1 MGTITRRTDN
11 AGKATY
17 QAKIR
22 RKGFP
27 ALSQTFPDRLSAE
40 TWVQETEAGMTRGT
54 FVDPRPARDTTLG
67 QLLNRYA
74 EEVSP
79 AKRGHEVEKIR
90 LAFLGRQAIAKARV
104 ADLSAG
110 MVREY
115 RDARLKTVAAS
126 TVNREMNL
134 LGHVI
139 ETARKE
145 WAVPFQVNPVQEVR
159 RPKNPPARDRRLRPG
174 EEERLLSACSA
185 ARGGFLPACVVL
197 AIETGM
203 RQGEIVGLQWKDVD
217 LERRVARLHE
227 GATKNGHG
235 RGVPLSSRAVAVL
248 QERGP
253 ASGRVFDGV
262 TPGAIKQAF
271 AKAATR
277 AGMPDLHFHD
287 LRHEA
292 VSRLFERGF
301 NVMEAAAVSG
311 HRDLTMLRRYA
322 HLEASALASRLG

>member
-17 QAKIR
+17 QVKIR
-22 RKGFP
+22 RKGYPP
-27 ALSQTFPDRLSAE
+27 ASRTFADKRAAE
-40 TWVQETEAGMTRGT
+40 TWMQETEAAMTRGA
-54 FVDPRPARDTTLG
+54 FVDPAPARETTLAD
-67 QLLNRYA
+67 LLHRYA
-74 EEVSP
+74 REVSP
-79 AKRGHEVEKIR
+79 LKRGHAVERIR
-90 LAFLGRQAIAKARV
+90 LAFLGRQPIAQATL

-115 RDARLKTVAAS
+115 RDARLRAVAGS
-126 TVNREMNL
+126 TVNRELNL

-145 WAVPFQVNPVQEVR
+145 WALPMRSNPVQEVR
-159 RPKNPPARDRRLRPG
+159 RPKNPPARDRRLRAG
-174 EEERLLSACSA
+174 EEARLLAACGS
-185 ARGGFLPACVVL
+185 ARGGFLLDCVQL

-203 RQGEIVGLQWKDVD
+203 RQGEIVGLDWADVD
-217 LERRVARLHE
+217 LGRQVVRLHA

-235 RGVPLSSRAVAVL
+235 RGVPLSRTAVAVL
-248 QERGP
+248 QRREPGV
-253 ASGRVFDGV
+253 GRVFPGV
-262 TPGAIKQAF
+262 TAEAVKQAF
-271 AKAATR
+271 AKAAAR

-311 HRDLTMLRRYA
+311 HRDLTMLRRYV
-322 HLEASALASRLG
+322 HLEASALAARMG

>member
-17 QAKIR
+17 QVKIR
-22 RKGFP
+22 RKGYP
-27 ALSQTFPDRLSAE
+27 PLSQTFAEKLAAE
-40 TWVQETEAGMTRGT
+40 TWMQETEAAMTRGA
-54 FVDPRPARDTTLG
+54 FVDPAPARDTTLDD
-67 QLLNRYA
+67 LLRRYA
-74 EEVSP
+74 QEVSP
-79 AKRGHEVEKIR
+79 LKRGHEVERIR
-90 LAFLGRQAIAKARV
+90 LAFLGRQPIAQV
-104 ADLSAG
+104 TLADLSAG
-110 MVREY
+110 MVRQY
-115 RDARLKTVAAS
+115 RDTRLRTVTGS
-126 TVNREMNL
+126 TVNRELNL

-145 WAVPFQVNPVQEVR
+145 WALPMRSNPVQEVR
-159 RPKNPPARDRRLRPG
+159 RPRNPPARDRRLRPG
-174 EEERLLSACSA
+174 EEARLLVACGT
-185 ARGGFLPACVVL
+185 ARGGFLLDCVQL

-203 RQGEIVGLQWKDVD
+203 RQGEIVGLDWKDVD
-217 LERRVARLHE
+217 LERQVARLHA

-235 RGVPLSSRAVAVL
+235 RGVPLSRTAVAVL
-248 QERGP
+248 QRRGP
-253 ASGRVFDGV
+253 AVGSVFPRVTTEAV
-262 TPGAIKQAF
+262 KQAF
-271 AKAATR
+271 AKAAAR

-311 HRDLTMLRRYA
+311 HRDLAMLRRYV

>member
-17 QAKIR
+17 QVKIR
-22 RKGFP
+22 RKGYP
-27 ALSQTFPDRLSAE
+27 SLSQTFAEKLAAE
-40 TWVQETEAGMTRGT
+40 TWMQETEAAMTRGA
-54 FVDPRPARDTTLG
+54 FVDPSPSRETTLDE
-67 QLLNRYA
+67 LLRRYA
-74 EEVSP
+74 QEVSP
-79 AKRGHEVEKIR
+79 LKRGHQVERIR
-90 LAFLGRQAIAKARV
+90 LAFLGRQPIAKAAL
-104 ADLSAG
+104 ADLSAS

-115 RDARLKTVAAS
+115 RDSRLRIVAGS
-126 TVNREMNL
+126 TVNRELNL

-145 WAVPFQVNPVQEVR
+145 WALPMRSNPVQEVR
-159 RPKNPPARDRRLRPG
+159 RPRNPPARDRRLRPG
-174 EEERLLSACSA
+174 EEARLLVACST
-185 ARGGFLPACVVL
+185 ARGGFLLDCVHL

-203 RQGEIVGLQWKDVD
+203 RQGEIVGLDWKDVD
-217 LERRVARLHE
+217 LERQVVRLHA

-235 RGVPLSSRAVAVL
+235 RGVPLSRTAVSVL
-248 QERGP
+248 QRRGP
-253 ASGRVFDGV
+253 AVGNVFPGV
-262 TPGAIKQAF
+262 TTEAVKQAF
-271 AKAATR
+271 AKAAAR

-311 HRDLTMLRRYA
+311 HRDLAMLRRYV